1 MLRRIKN
8 DDIYKKMFKFST
20 WFWHTKLISNKMH
33 PENAEILE
41 LLMKN
46 DSAILM
52 IVYAL
57 FRIFEYINL

>member
-1 MLRRIKN
+1 
-8 DDIYKKMFKFST
+8 
-20 WFWHTKLISNKMH
+20 MH
-33 PENAEILE
+33 LENPETLE

-57 FRIFEYINL
+57 FRIFEYINLITIFDDN

>member
-1 MLRRIKN
+1 
-8 DDIYKKMFKFST
+8 
-20 WFWHTKLISNKMH
+20 MH
-33 PENAEILE
+33 LENADILE

>member
-1 MLRRIKN
+1 
-8 DDIYKKMFKFST
+8 
-20 WFWHTKLISNKMH
+20 MH

-57 FRIFEYINL
+57 FRIFEYINLITIFDDN

>member
-1 MLRRIKN
+1 
-8 DDIYKKMFKFST
+8 
-20 WFWHTKLISNKMH
+20 MH
-33 PENAEILE
+33 LENAEISE

-57 FRIFEYINL
+57 FRIFEYINLWQFLMIISVEIDVYNKLRFTATTWCTKK

>member
-1 MLRRIKN
+1 
-8 DDIYKKMFKFST
+8 
-20 WFWHTKLISNKMH
+20 MH
-33 PENAEILE
+33 LENAEISE

-57 FRIFEYINL
+57 FGIFEYMNLITIFDDN